1 MAIQDRLVTEAYDGV
16 REFLETV
23 SELATQAREVRG
35 MYDALG
41 GAEAL
46 AGYQWPEGYT
56 EADFVEAMDALGA
69 ILTYVGTSGH
79 QAKLYK
85 LRMAF

>member
-1 MAIQDRLVTEAYDGV
+1 MAIQDRLVSESHEGV
-16 REFLETV
+16 RQFLETV
-23 SELATQAREVRG
+23 SDLGTQAREVRG

-41 GAEAL
+41 GQAAL
-46 AGYQWPEGYT
+46 EGYVWPEGYG
-56 EADFVEAMDALGA
+56 EDDFVEAMDALGA
-69 ILTYVGTSGH
+69 ILTYIATSGH

>member
-16 REFLETV
+16 RQFLETV
-23 SELATQAREVRG
+23 SDLATQAREVRG

-41 GAEAL
+41 GAAAL
-46 AGYQWPEGYT
+46 EGYAWPEGYS
-56 EADFVEAMDALGA
+56 EEEFVEAMDALGA
-69 ILTYVGTSGH
+69 ILTYIATSGH